1 MTFEDVGYPQLRD
14 YLSILWQRKLTVIA
28 VTFLAAVT
36 AFGYSISQTPLYQSA
51 AEVIVRPVNLSALAP
66 STSPGWIVMETEQ
79 RLASSGE
86 VRARAIETGGPQ
98 TRSASLAVELVTDSE
113 VLVFRATSSDPS
125 AARALAQSSAEAY
138 LSLRLDRVVSDLE
151 GVAGP
156 IEGQIADLDQEIS
169 RVQQRLLQTTD
180 DADELTLQAE
190 LSSLLTRRNFREDK
204 LNELTVPAAR
214 SAVGQIVT
222 PAFEPTE
229 PVSPNPRKDTGLGL
243 VAGLLL
249 GTGLAFLKDRLD
261 DRIRNRGD
269 LETHAGAPTVS
280 AIARVPNW
288 KNRRMARL
296 IMLHEADSDASEG
309 FRSLRASVLFLLS
322 QMDGKS
328 LMVTSSHAGE
338 GKSTVAANL
347 AVALAQAGKR
357 VILVSGDLRRPRVHE
372 FFGVP
377 AFTLNNGVGLS
388 DLLADGRDPLRALMK
403 LNVGAPSTRTR
414 GPLSGTENGRS
425 GDGSSES
432 LRLLPSGHAPA
443 NPAELLSRDE
453 APNLIA
459 QLEDD
464 ADIVLIDTAPV
475 LAAADSMTLAPL
487 VSGILLVADA
497 KKATRR
503 AVDEARHKLTQ
514 VGGRL
519 LIGVLNNC
527 DRRQAQGHYGR
538 YEAYRRQEPAMEG
551 GLSTA
556 AEPIDRSQE
565 WGSVVPVG
573 KARKTEHGS

>member
-1 MTFEDVGYPQLRD
+1 VVG
-14 YLSILWQRKLTVIA
+14 
-28 VTFLAAVT
+28 
-36 AFGYSISQTPLYQSA
+36 
-51 AEVIVRPVNLSALAP
+51 
-66 STSPGWIVMETEQ
+66 
-79 RLASSGE
+79 
-86 VRARAIETGGPQ
+86 
-98 TRSASLAVELVTDSE
+98 
-113 VLVFRATSSDPS
+113 
-125 AARALAQSSAEAY
+125 
-138 LSLRLDRVVSDLE
+138 DLE
-151 GVAGP
+151 GAASP
-156 IEGQIADLDQEIS
+156 IEEQIEDLDQEIS
-169 RVQQRLLQTTD
+169 RVQQELLQTSD
-180 DADELTLQAE
+180 DADELSLQAQ
-190 LSSLLTRRNFREDK
+190 LNSLLTRRNFREDK
-204 LNELTVPAAR
+204 LNELTVPTNR
-214 SAVGQIVT
+214 SAVGQIMT

-229 PVSPNPRKDTGLGL
+229 PVSPNPQKDTGLGL

-269 LETHAGAPTVS
+269 LEAHSGAPTVS
-280 AIARVPNW
+280 AIARVTNW

-296 IMLHEADSDASEG
+296 MMLHEADSDASEG

-377 AFTLNNGVGLS
+377 DFTLDNGVGLS
-388 DLLADGRDPLRALMK
+388 DLLEDGRDPLRALIK
-403 LNVGAPSTRTR
+403 LNVGAPGTRVR
-414 GPLSGTENGRS
+414 GTLSGTENGRS
-425 GDGSSES
+425 GDGSSEN
-432 LRLLPSGHAPA
+432 LRLLPSGHPPA

-487 VSGILLVADA
+487 VSGIVLVADA

-503 AVDEARHKLTQ
+503 AVDEAQHKLTQ

-538 YEAYRRQEPAMEG
+538 YEAYRRQAPAMEDG
-551 GLSTA
+551 PSTA

-565 WGSVVPVG
+565 WGSVVAVG